1 MPQHRTMRTL
11 LISEDKLLLTLVN
24 DFDKSDENSVTVY
37 EDDKDPVKVLSN
49 ILSVQPSLLVM
60 DDDYL
65 APNTVPILESLR
77 KINDRMKIIFVTSD
91 PGIELGKAVSQLGIY
106 FYAIKPVEE
115 EELKTL
121 FNSILKSK
129 TQYKQN

>member
-1 MPQHRTMRTL
+1 MRTL
-11 LISEDKLLLTLVN
+11 LVSEDNLLLTLVN
-24 DFDKSDENSVTVY
+24 DFGKSDENSVTVY

-49 ILSVQPSLLVM
+49 ILSVQPSLLIM

-65 APNTVPILESLR
+65 APNTVSILESLR

-91 PGIELGKAVSQLGIY
+91 PGIELGKVVSQLGIY

-121 FNSILKSK
+121 FNSILKSR

>member
-1 MPQHRTMRTL
+1 MRTL

>member
-1 MPQHRTMRTL
+1 MRTL
-11 LISEDKLLLTLVN
+11 LVSEDNLLLTLVN
-24 DFDKSDENSVTVY
+24 DFGKSDENSVIVY

-49 ILSVQPSLLVM
+49 ILSVQPSLLIM

-65 APNTVPILESLR
+65 APNTVSILESLR

-91 PGIELGKAVSQLGIY
+91 PGIELGKVVSQLGIY

-121 FNSILKSK
+121 FNSILKSR

>member
-1 MPQHRTMRTL
+1 M
-11 LISEDKLLLTLVN
+11 LTLVN
-24 DFDKSDENSVTVY
+24 DFGKSDENSVTVY

-49 ILSVQPSLLVM
+49 ILSVQPSLLIM

-65 APNTVPILESLR
+65 APNTVSILESLR

-91 PGIELGKAVSQLGIY
+91 PGIELGKVVSQLGIY

-121 FNSILKSK
+121 FNSILKSR

>member
-1 MPQHRTMRTL
+1 MRTL
-11 LISEDKLLLTLVN
+11 LVSEDNLLLTLVN
-24 DFDKSDENSVTVY
+24 DFGKSDENSVTVY

-49 ILSVQPSLLVM
+49 ILSVQPSLLIM

-65 APNTVPILESLR
+65 APNTVSILESLR
-77 KINDRMKIIFVTSD
+77 KINDRIKIIFVTSD
-91 PGIELGKAVSQLGIY
+91 PGIELGKVVSQLGIY

-121 FNSILKSK
+121 FNSILKSR